1 MTLLHTHSTT
11 APEQA
16 RALFRNGLRT
26 PTSGWCAGYAQANL
40 LAVPR
45 EQAYDLLLFTQR
57 NPRPCPVLAVSE
69 PGDPTTPLAPGAD
82 LRSDLPGYR
91 VYRDGQLV
99 EETADAR
106 EHWRE
111 DLVTFLLGCSFT
123 FEAALLDA
131 GVPVRHLTAG
141 TNVPMYRTGS
151 ACAPAGRVSGP
162 LVVSMRAVPG
172 ALVASAVQ
180 VTERFPRMH
189 GAPVHI
195 GDPAALGIVDLH
207 RPDYGDPPVLEA
219 GDVPMFWACGVT
231 PQAAALAARLPY
243 AVAHA
248 PGQMLITDLPDL
260 KLSGL

>member
-1 MTLLHTHSTT
+1 
-11 APEQA
+11 
-16 RALFRNGLRT
+16 
-26 PTSGWCAGYAQANL
+26 
-40 LAVPR
+40 
-45 EQAYDLLLFTQR
+45 
-57 NPRPCPVLAVSE
+57 
-69 PGDPTTPLAPGAD
+69 
-82 LRSDLPGYR
+82 
-91 VYRDGQLV
+91 
-99 EETADAR
+99 
-106 EHWRE
+106 
-111 DLVTFLLGCSFT
+111 VTFLLGCSFT

-248 PGQMLITDLPDL
+248 GPDAHHRPA
-260 KLSGL
+260 